1 MKEIY
6 LSPEHNLAA
15 LLSCLKYK
23 KTHTTATT
31 HTKKENSTT
40 RFSHRRKDRN
50 IIILVRFEMFDSF
63 WNFLKRQY
71 LRYTVVTAVYM
82 LGTTETVIIHS
93 IIFLIMAFVFNYM
106 FSVLNFV
113 NDGYKMLP
121 GIMTNDAFIE
131 AS

>member
-1 MKEIY
+1 
-6 LSPEHNLAA
+6 
-15 LLSCLKYK
+15 
-23 KTHTTATT
+23 
-31 HTKKENSTT
+31 
-40 RFSHRRKDRN
+40 
-50 IIILVRFEMFDSF
+50 MFDSF